1 MINVIMGGGV
11 SDISINRTLS
21 FSKATPLCSRKGII
35 FRIEE

>member
-1 MINVIMGGGV
+1 MINVIMGGEI